1 MSMGAW
7 GESCNTFYD
16 TEGLKQ
22 SNIAEESP
30 NEEGWYPGVW
40 KIFLK
45 NGELKSQGKYLYKN
59 NFQKAYYETGELFVE
74 VYAVDCLNEGSY
86 KQYWKNGKIKME
98 GSYDKNEAKGL
109 WKYYFKKGNLK
120 SEGILEDGLKNGD
133 WTFYHPNGSIST
145 KGSYNAGKRFSF
157 SKSYSD
163 DGILLS
169 EGNYV
174 LGKKDGDW
182 NYYFLNGN
190 KRGSLSYN
198 MGVRVGPVSI
208 NYPDGS
214 IECKAV
220 YLDDS
225 LEGVIKNFYQN
236 GKLRGEAFFKKG
248 KVSGE
253 AGLFNQDGKLS
264 MYAKYENGLVKG
276 IRLAKGEQKISD
288 NFINCMSRNKDG
300 ELSRTAL
307 NKKGDIINLTT
318 HPLRKVFPQ
327 FIIAQMTVSE
337 IPPFGYTQL
346 SWSAPQ
352 YPRRM
357 QERGIQGCVMLQFTV
372 DKKGETKDII
382 ALWSHP
388 NFESDVSLERSRGKE
403 FVYAAL
409 QSAKKYRYNPAVD
422 EFTLEPTEAKKV
434 KTIVVFRME
443 GSTSF
448 PQECN

>member
-1 MSMGAW
+1 MKKG
-7 GESCNTFYD
+7 GT
-16 TEGLKQ
+16 
-22 SNIAEESP
+22 
-30 NEEGWYPGVW
+30 PGVW
-40 KIFLK
+40 KSFLK

-120 SEGILEDGLKNGD
+120 SEGILKDSLKDGD

-145 KGSYNAGKRFSF
+145 KGAYRAGKRFSF
-157 SKSYSD
+157 SKNYSD

-190 KRGSLSYN
+190 KRGSFSYN
-198 MGVRVGPVSI
+198 MGVQDGPVSI

-220 YLDDS
+220 YLDGS

-248 KVSGE
+248 RVSGE

-264 MYAKYENGLVKG
+264 MFAKYENGVVKG
-276 IRLAKGEQKISD
+276 IRLAKGEQKVSD

-307 NKKGDIINLTT
+307 NKKGDKTNLTT
-318 HPLRKVFPQ
+318 HPLNTVFPQ
-327 FIIAQMTVSE
+327 FIIAQMSANE
-337 IPPFGYTQL
+337 ISSFSVTPVKQF
-346 SWSAPQ
+346 APQ
-352 YPRRM
+352 YPRPM
-357 QERGIQGCVMLQFTV
+357 QRKEIQGCVMAQFTV

-388 NFESDVSLERSRGKE
+388 DFESDVKQERSRGKE
-403 FVYAAL
+403 FVSAAL
-409 QSAKKYRYNPAVD
+409 KSVKKYRYNPAVD
-422 EFTLEPTEAKKV
+422 EFTLEPTEAEKV